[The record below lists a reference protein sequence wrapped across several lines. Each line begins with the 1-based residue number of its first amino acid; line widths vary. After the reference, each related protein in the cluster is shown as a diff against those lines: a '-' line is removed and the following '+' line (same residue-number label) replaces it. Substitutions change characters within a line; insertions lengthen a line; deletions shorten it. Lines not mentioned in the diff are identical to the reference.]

1 MTGFAGS
8 KPLLLLAFALPVN
21 GGLWRRVPSLKG
33 NSLADSLATGSEMR
47 GRVLL
52 NVSAS
57 AAGGA
62 RQQRVLPLA
71 WAASE
76 RQTIHASILAI
87 HADFSDGV
95 PPDLAIETHAR
106 NPSAETSPL
115 GTTVSE
121 AINWSQLIQAFK
133 DHKLSSGAIK
143 QSTWDEIYWRRMA
156 VILDAVGGK
165 RRPISSKQLLQAVI
179 ESWKDKSGSRGR
191 Q

>member
-1 MTGFAGS
+1 VP
-8 KPLLLLAFALPVN
+8 KPTTAPRPARQAKDRGWVAALR
-21 GGLWRRVPSLKG
+21 LSLTSDLG
-33 NSLADSLATGSEMR
+33 PRSGWTVSEMR

-133 DHKLSSGAIK
+133 DHKLSSGTIK

-179 ESWKDKSGSRGR
+179 ESWKDRPGSRGR